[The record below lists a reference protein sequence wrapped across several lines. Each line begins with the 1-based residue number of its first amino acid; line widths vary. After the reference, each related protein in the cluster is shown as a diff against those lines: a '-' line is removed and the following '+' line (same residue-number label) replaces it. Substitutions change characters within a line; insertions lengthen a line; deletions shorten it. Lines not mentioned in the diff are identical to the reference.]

1 MYRGGFSMRALTLA
15 RVALGTA
22 LVAVLASCKST
33 PRKGELEAADRA
45 PDSADAGQTSSAAV
59 DSAAIAKAHEQWIRA
74 FQEHDPTLIEPLL
87 ADEIVYH
94 GVEPFT
100 KQHLMEH
107 VRDTSFT
114 LESVS
119 PNELHVRVFGSA
131 RDVAVVTGSVIAK
144 GRREGE
150 AFNLQNRYTE
160 VWVKRGGR
168 WQCVAGQE
176 ATWPV
181 KGTTA
186 LLNREQA
193 YELAGLLRHA
203 RRPTTR

>member
-1 MYRGGFSMRALTLA
+1 MRPLLLA
-15 RVALGTA
+15 RITLGGAL
-22 LVAVLASCKST
+22 LVILAGCKSAA
-33 PRKGELEAADRA
+33 RKELEAADRA
-45 PDSADAGQTSSAAV
+45 SDTADAGQTSGAAV

-74 FQEHDPTLIEPLL
+74 FQQHDPTLIEPLL
-87 ADEIVYH
+87 AEEIVYH

-100 KQHLMEH
+100 KQHLMTH

-119 PNELHVRVFGSA
+119 NNEFRVRILGSA
-131 RDVAVVTGSVIAK
+131 RDVAVATGSVNAK
-144 GRREGE
+144 GRREGK

-176 ATWPV
+176 ATWPA
-181 KGTTA
+181 KG
-186 LLNREQA
+186 RS
-193 YELAGLLRHA
+193 
-203 RRPTTR
+203 

>member
-1 MYRGGFSMRALTLA
+1 MRALMLA
-15 RVALGTA
+15 RITLGTA
-22 LVAVLASCKST
+22 LLVVLAGCKSAA
-33 PRKGELEAADRA
+33 RKDELEAADRA
-45 PDSADAGQTSSAAV
+45 SGIADAGQTSGAAV

-74 FQEHDPTLIEPLL
+74 FQQHDPKLIEPLL
-87 ADEIVYH
+87 ADEIIYY
-94 GVEPFT
+94 GEEPFT

-114 LESVS
+114 LASVS
-119 PNELHVRVFGSA
+119 PNEPRVRVLGSA
-131 RDVAVVTGSVIAK
+131 RDVVVATGSVNAK

-150 AFNLQNRYTE
+150 AFNLHNHYTE

-181 KGTTA
+181 KG
-186 LLNREQA
+186 QS
-193 YELAGLLRHA
+193 
-203 RRPTTR
+203 

>member
-1 MYRGGFSMRALTLA
+1 MRALRLA
-15 RVALGTA
+15 RIALDTSL
-22 LVAVLASCKST
+22 LVVLASCKST
-33 PRKGELEAADRA
+33 ARKTEPEAAGQV
-45 PDSADAGQTSSAAV
+45 PVTADAGQTSGAAV
-59 DSAAIAKAHEQWIRA
+59 DSAAIARAHEQWIRA
-74 FQEHDPTLIEPLL
+74 FQQHDPTLIEPLL

-100 KQHLMEH
+100 KHHLMEH

-119 PNELHVRVFGSA
+119 PTELRVRVLGSA
-131 RDVAVVTGSVIAK
+131 RDVVVATGSVNAK
-144 GRREGE
+144 GRREGK

-176 ATWPV
+176 TTWPV
-181 KGTTA
+181 KG
-186 LLNREQA
+186 RS
-193 YELAGLLRHA
+193 
-203 RRPTTR
+203 

>member
-1 MYRGGFSMRALTLA
+1 MRALMLA
-15 RVALGTA
+15 RIALGTA
-22 LVAVLASCKST
+22 LLVVLAGCKSAA
-33 PRKGELEAADRA
+33 RKNELEAADRA
-45 PDSADAGQTSSAAV
+45 SGIADAGHTSGAAV

-74 FQEHDPTLIEPLL
+74 FQQHDPTLIEPLL

-100 KQHLMEH
+100 KQHLMTH

-119 PNELHVRVFGSA
+119 NNEFRVRVLGSS
-131 RDVAVVTGSVIAK
+131 RDVAVATGSVNAK
-144 GRREGE
+144 GRREGK

-181 KGTTA
+181 KG
-186 LLNREQA
+186 RS
-193 YELAGLLRHA
+193 
-203 RRPTTR
+203 

>member
-1 MYRGGFSMRALTLA
+1 MRVRMLA
-15 RVALGTA
+15 GTTLGTA
-22 LVAVLASCKST
+22 LVVALAGCKST
-33 PRKGELEAADRA
+33 ARKGDLEAADRA
-45 PDSADAGQTSSAAV
+45 SETANAGQTSGAAV

-74 FQEHDPTLIEPLL
+74 FQRHDPTLMEPLL
-87 ADEIVYH
+87 ADDVVYF
-94 GVEPFT
+94 GEEPFT

-114 LESVS
+114 LASVS
-119 PNELHVRVFGSA
+119 QNELRVRVVGSA
-131 RDVAVVTGSVIAK
+131 RDVAVATGSVNAK
-144 GRREGE
+144 GRRAGE

-181 KGTTA
+181 KG
-186 LLNREQA
+186 
-193 YELAGLLRHA
+193 
-203 RRPTTR
+203 

>member
-1 MYRGGFSMRALTLA
+1 MCIRCYPTAHL
-15 RVALGTA
+15 VLGTA
-22 LVAVLASCKST
+22 LLVVLAGCKST
-33 PRKGELEAADRA
+33 AGKDALEAAERSSDTA
-45 PDSADAGQTSSAAV
+45 TAAQTTGAAI

-74 FQEHDPTLIEPLL
+74 FQQHDPTLMEPLL
-87 ADEIVYH
+87 ADDVVFY
-94 GVEPFT
+94 GSEPFT
-100 KQHLMEH
+100 KQHILRH

-119 PNELHVRVFGSA
+119 HNELRVRVLGSA
-131 RDVAVVTGSVIAK
+131 RDVAVVTGSRHAK

-181 KGTTA
+181 KG
-186 LLNREQA
+186 QS
-193 YELAGLLRHA
+193 
-203 RRPTTR
+203 